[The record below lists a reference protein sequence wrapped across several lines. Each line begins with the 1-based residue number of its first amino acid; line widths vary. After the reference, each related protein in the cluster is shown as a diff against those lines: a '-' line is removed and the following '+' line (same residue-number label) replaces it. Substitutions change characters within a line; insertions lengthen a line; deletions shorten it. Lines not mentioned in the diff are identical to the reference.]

1 MITLFDQ
8 TAKEVG
14 RVTDMVAARLV
25 PANAAQGTVRAAAV
39 FHRAG
44 RRHS

>member
-1 MITLFDQ
+1 MILLFDQ

-25 PANAAQGTVRAAAV
+25 QAGIAQRTVRAAAV
-39 FHRAG
+39 LPRAG
-44 RRHS
+44 RRQS